1 MTSEKFVPDLERM
14 RKLLDEHR
22 SRKELVVLSN
32 GAFDLLHVGHIR
44 CLKAAK
50 ELGDVLVIALNS
62 DRSIREYKDSSL
74 PVNPQK
80 ERVEIVSAL
89 EMVDYVTIFDE
100 PSADKLL
107 LALRPDIH
115 AKGTDYT
122 EETLPERDTVL
133 SYGGRVAIVGDP
145 KDHST
150 TDLIQRVARI
160 AREKG

>member
-1 MTSEKFVPDLERM
+1 M
-14 RKLLDEHR
+14 RKLIDEHR
-22 SRKELVVLSN
+22 SRKEVIVLSN

-44 CLKAAK
+44 CLRAAK
-50 ELGDVLVIALNS
+50 ELGDVLVVAINS

-74 PVNPQK
+74 PVHPQR
-80 ERVEIVSAL
+80 ERIEIVSAL
-89 EMVDYVTIFDE
+89 EMVDYVTVFDE

-107 LALRPDIH
+107 LALQPDIH

-122 EETLPERDTVL
+122 EETLPERDTVV

-150 TDLIQRVARI
+150 TDLIQRVGRI
-160 AREKG
+160 AREKGSAG

>member
-1 MTSEKFVPDLERM
+1 M
-14 RKLLDEHR
+14 RKLIDEHR
-22 SRKELVVLSN
+22 SRKEVVVLSN

-50 ELGDVLVIALNS
+50 DLGDVLVIALNS
-62 DRSIREYKDSSL
+62 DRSIREYKGSNL
-74 PVNPQK
+74 PVNPQN
-80 ERVEIVSAL
+80 ERIEIVSAL